1 MRTIDFA
8 IRLKREAADFY
19 RRQAARASTPR
30 AVATLETL
38 AGLEDEHLKKLDALR
53 ARLGSSG
60 PDAFGDDV
68 HTIFS
73 RLPDDPSV
81 LADADGTFAHDDTE
95 DRLYRKAQALE
106 LRFARLFRA
115 KARRMDDPTDR
126 WLLLH
131 LADEEEHHALLLDDL
146 AIMLE
151 HPREGGWLEN
161 AEWRVADEY

>member
-8 IRLKREAADFY
+8 IRLKREAAGFY
-19 RRQAARASTPR
+19 RRQAARASSPR
-30 AVATLETL
+30 AVATMDTL
-38 AGLEDEHLKKLDALR
+38 AGLEDEHLRHLDDLR
-53 ARLGSSG
+53 TRLGPTG
-60 PDAFGDDV
+60 VDTFGDDA

-73 RLPDDPSV
+73 RIPDEQALFPE
-81 LADADGTFAHDDTE
+81 DDTE
-95 DRLYRKAQALE
+95 ERLYRQAQALE

-115 KARRMDDPTDR
+115 KAHRMREESDR

-151 HPREGGWLEN
+151 HPREGGWLED
-161 AEWRVADEY
+161 AEWRHAEEY